1 MKQSPIR
8 SLSLMLTC
16 AVIGGPLL
24 FALAPQ
30 KRVTDKEV
38 VPFETRL
45 SNAQRSWDAKHYG
58 TGARELKD
66 ALKQV
71 QAKHMEV
78 IRAAMPTPGVGWE
91 KIERK
96 KGRQDDAAMAQ
107 MFGMGGG
114 GGNVV
119 EEYKH
124 AEGGERLKI
133 TVTMDAPMV
142 SMMAMAMN
150 PAMMEEGSELIEYDK
165 DKATLKNKN
174 KRSELTLILDD
185 KHMIQAEV
193 RNLDDKDFLLG
204 IFDQAAVDKIRTAIE
219 Q

>member
-1 MKQSPIR
+1 M
-8 SLSLMLTC
+8 
-16 AVIGGPLL
+16 
-24 FALAPQ
+24 
-30 KRVTDKEV
+30 TDKEV